1 MPGGILLRDL
11 DIYSIVIMEDAHER
25 SLNTDI
31 LFCLLR
37 DVSFSLLAN
46 IRGFENWNE
55 IQF

>member
-11 DIYSIVIMEDAHER
+11 DIYSIVIMEDAHDER

-46 IRGFENWNE
+46 IRGFEN
-55 IQF
+55 

>member
-46 IRGFENWNE
+46 IRGFEN
-55 IQF
+55 